1 MELMLGDWLLVGFA
15 SSLALNCFFGAC
27 WLLQCFKCFHHSKA
41 SSPCFV
47 MNPAGTVGLCPCCKT
62 SIPIAGRNATT
73 TALSA
78 CQKKNDDHDHDSDH
92 EYESHKVFFYKG
104 SDVYH
109 NSLCFHLKRRGTGNF
124 YELNPCK
131 HCVGKIER

>member
-1 MELMLGDWLLVGFA
+1 MLGDWLLVGFA
-15 SSLALNCFFGAC
+15 LSLALNCFSVAC
-27 WLLQCFKCFHHSKA
+27 WMLQCFKCFHHNKA

-47 MNPAGTVGLCPCCKT
+47 MNPAYTAGLCPCCKN

-78 CQKKNDDHDHDSDH
+78 CQKKNDDH

-124 YELNPCK
+124 YELNPCR
-131 HCVGKIER
+131 HCVGKIEG